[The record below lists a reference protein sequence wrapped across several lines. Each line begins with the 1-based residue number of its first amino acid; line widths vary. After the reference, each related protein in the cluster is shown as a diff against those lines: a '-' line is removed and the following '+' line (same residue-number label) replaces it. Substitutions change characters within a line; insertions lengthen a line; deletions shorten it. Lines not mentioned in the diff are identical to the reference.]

1 MRILY
6 FDMEFAN
13 GQVPG
18 SIYSIGYTVTDEEF
32 NVLTPPVDLCIN
44 PECEWNEYVEQNILA
59 YPKEEIAAAP
69 TFSDRYGEICE
80 LFKTCDMAVGF
91 AVSNDV
97 KALRRACERYAL
109 PHIPYHRFDVEK
121 LARMQPEH
129 KEAHGLG
136 GYFEAWCGD
145 EVENRHRSDGD
156 AYATMLL
163 LKSICRHLHVT
174 ADMLFEAYPE
184 CVGEVLAVQ
193 PPKQPK
199 PPKTT
204 QKKSVKRPRRRKKSK
219 GTNASATEQNIKN
232 DKI

>member
-1 MRILY
+1 MKILY

-18 SIYSIGYTVTDEEF
+18 SIYSIGYVVTDEEF
-32 NVLTPPVDLCIN
+32 RILTPPTDLCIR

-59 YPKEEIAAAP
+59 YPKEDVEASPSFAERYDEIKA
-69 TFSDRYGEICE
+69 
-80 LFKTCDMAVGF
+80 LFADCDIAVGF

-109 PHIPYHRFDVEK
+109 PHIPYRRFDVER

-129 KEAHGLG
+129 KDAHGLG
-136 GYFEAWCGD
+136 GYFEAWCGED
-145 EVENRHRSDGD
+145 VENRHRSDGD

-163 LKSICRHLHVT
+163 LKAICRHLHVT

-184 CVGEVLAVQ
+184 CAGEVTVPTPQ
-193 PPKQPK
+193 PAKESAE
-199 PPKTT
+199 KT
-204 QKKSVKRPRRRKKSK
+204 KKRRRRRRSKKK
-219 GTNASATEQNIKN
+219 TEA
-232 DKI
+232 